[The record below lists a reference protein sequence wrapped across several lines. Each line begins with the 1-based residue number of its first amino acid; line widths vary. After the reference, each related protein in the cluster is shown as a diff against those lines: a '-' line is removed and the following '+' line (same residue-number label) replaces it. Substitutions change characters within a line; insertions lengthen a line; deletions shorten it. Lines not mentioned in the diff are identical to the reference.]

1 MQQFTP
7 KYQDRIAFVPVSL
20 DRSIEEAKAY
30 IDNSS
35 LGMKAYGD
43 LKGSLLK
50 KLDIQYVPTTL
61 MVDAS
66 GNLLKKRVG
75 SMTDKEIENLLNS
88 ALK

>member
-1 MQQFTP
+1 M
-7 KYQDRIAFVPVSL
+7 PVSL

-30 IDNSS
+30 IDNSG
-35 LGMKAYGD
+35 LGMKSYGD

-61 MVDAS
+61 MVDAG

-75 SMTDKEIENLLNS
+75 SMTDKEFEDLLKS